1 MNCKE
6 IEGYAIEYL
15 DGKLAGDNL
24 RAVELHLGG
33 CATCSRRLVGF
44 SDVSGLLDSWPAIEP
59 SPSFNAR
66 LAQRLAS
73 AEANPPGWWERL
85 SQRLSTTLNWFPVGK
100 PALAGALLGMMLV
113 GVVLARYYPGSTH
126 TIAPPPV
133 STPIMASLDD
143 SNDELVPVLENLDL
157 VSNFEVLQDL
167 KAANR

>member
-15 DGKLAGDNL
+15 DGKLAGEDL
-24 RAVELHLGG
+24 KAVELHLHG
-33 CATCSRRLVGF
+33 CGACSERLHGF

-73 AEANPPGWWERL
+73 AEANSLGWWERL
-85 SQRLSTTLNWFPVGK
+85 STAINWFPVGK
-100 PALAGALLGMMLV
+100 PALAGAVLGMILF
-113 GVVLARYYPGSTH
+113 GVFLARYYPGSTH
-126 TIAPPPV
+126 TVVSAPADA
-133 STPIMASLDD
+133 PIVAQLAD

-167 KAANR
+167 KTTNR

>member
-6 IEGYAIEYL
+6 IESYAIEYL

-24 RAVELHLGG
+24 RAVELHLEG
-33 CATCSRRLVGF
+33 CAACSERLHGF
-44 SDVSGLLDSWPAIEP
+44 SDVSGLLDSWPAIAP

-73 AEANPPGWWERL
+73 PEANSLGWWERL
-85 SQRLSTTLNWFPVGK
+85 SATLNWFPVGK
-100 PALAGALLGMMLV
+100 PALAGALLGMILF

-126 TIAPPPV
+126 TVVPAPV
-133 STPIMASLDD
+133 DVPIVAQLAD
-143 SNDELVPVLENLDL
+143 SNDELVPVLQNLDL

-167 KAANR
+167 KTTNR